1 MYQTFTINHICPK
14 KTLENGYF
22 KKKIPSAVVGSEP
35 VTPKVTQ
42 I

>member
-1 MYQTFTINHICPK
+1 MYQTCTINHICPK

-22 KKKIPSAVVGSEP
+22 QKKIPSAPVGSEP
-35 VTPKVTQ
+35 TTPQETQ